1 MKPLIV
7 KLEKRNILQQINPLK
22 RQFSPIQ
29 LVVMSYLVV
38 ILLGAI
44 LLAMPFASRSGQSTN
59 FVDSLFTSTSAVAVT
74 GLVVKDT
81 LAHWSI
87 FGQIIILLLIQIG
100 GLGYI
105 TLFTFFMLV
114 FQGKVTLKQEMMLQE
129 TLNNPTIKEIMK
141 LARHIF
147 YFVIIFEGTGAIIL
161 FLRFLEPVTFY
172 PFAVNLSNFNVEN
185 IIYSAWLG
193 LFHAVSAFNNA
204 GFDLMGNF
212 TSFTNYVTDPIVTF
226 TVAGLIITGGI
237 GFFVLSDVYKTFL
250 GRQPK
255 LSYHSKIA
263 IAATIFLIV
272 SGTVLVFILEYG
284 NPKTIGNLNLPAKV
298 MASYFQSVT
307 ARTAG
312 FNTIATGTLTNATLL
327 FVIALMFIGAS
338 PGGTGGG
345 IKTTTATAIFYY
357 VKSMINRKNTV
368 EIWYRRIPY
377 DAVNKAVT
385 IFVISITFIFFMTLI
400 ISSIEP
406 FAFVRVLFEV
416 VSAYGTVGLSTGIT
430 PFLSPLS
437 KLLIVFTMYAGR
449 VGILSIILI
458 FSMQLRRGKILLAQE
473 ELTVG

>member
-1 MKPLIV
+1 MKPLIIQ
-7 KLEKRNILQQINPLK
+7 LEKPGLLKQINPLT
-22 RQFSPIQ
+22 RQYSPIQ
-29 LVVMSYLVV
+29 LVVLSYIMV
-38 ILLGAI
+38 ILLGAT
-44 LLAMPFASRSGQSTN
+44 LLAQPFATKTYQRTQ
-59 FVDSLFTSTSAVAVT
+59 FIDALFTSTSAVAVT

-81 LAHWSI
+81 ATHWSPI
-87 FGQIIILLLIQIG
+87 GQAIILLLIQIG

-105 TLFTFFMLV
+105 TIFMFFFLV
-114 FQGKVTLKQEMMLQE
+114 FQHKVTLKQEMMLQE

-147 YFVIIFEGTGAIIL
+147 FFVVVFEGIGAGIL

-172 PFAVNLSNFNVEN
+172 PFAINFSNLSISN

-193 LFHAVSAFNNA
+193 IFHAISAFNNA

-212 TSFTNYVTDPIVTF
+212 SSFTNYVTDPIVSF
-226 TVAGLIITGGI
+226 TVSGLIIFGGI
-237 GFFVLSDVYKTFL
+237 GFYVLSDMYKTFQ

-263 IAATIFLIV
+263 IAATLFLIV
-272 SGTVLVFILEYG
+272 TGTLLVFILEYD
-284 NPKTIGNLNLPAKV
+284 NPKTLGNLNLPTKV
-298 MASYFQSVT
+298 MASYFQSVA

-312 FNTIATGTLTNATLL
+312 FNTIATGALTNATLL

-368 EIWYRRIPY
+368 EIGNRRIPY

-385 IFVISITFIFFMTLI
+385 IFVISCSFIFFMTLI

-416 VSAYGTVGLSTGIT
+416 VSAFGTVGLSTGIT
-430 PFLSPLS
+430 PFLAPIS
-437 KLLIVFTMYAGR
+437 KFLISLTMFTGR
-449 VGILSIILI
+449 VGTLSIILI
-458 FSMQLRRGKILLAQE
+458 FSMQLRRGKVLLPTE

>member
-1 MKPLIV
+1 MKPLIID
-7 KLEKRNILQQINPLK
+7 LEKGNILQQINPLK
-22 RQFSPIQ
+22 REFSPIQ
-29 LVVMSYLVV
+29 LVVMSYLVI

-44 LLAMPFASRSGQSTN
+44 LLAMPFASRAGQPTN

-81 LAHWSI
+81 GTYWSPI
-87 FGQIIILLLIQIG
+87 GQVIILLLIQIG

-105 TLFTFFMLV
+105 TIFTFFLLV
-114 FQGKVTLKQEMMLQE
+114 FQRKVTLKQEIMLKE
-129 TLNNPTIKEIMK
+129 TLNNPTIREILK
-141 LARHIF
+141 LSRHIF
-147 YFVIIFEGTGAIIL
+147 YFVVIFEGAGALIL
-161 FLRFLEPVTFY
+161 FLRFLNPLDY
-172 PFAVNLSNFNVEN
+172 PN
-185 IIYSAWLG
+185 ITLEKIGISAWHG
-193 LFHAVSAFNNA
+193 VFSAVSAFNNA

-212 TSFTNYVTDPIVTF
+212 RSFTGYVTDPIVTF
-226 TVAGLIITGGI
+226 TIAGLIIAGGI
-237 GFFVLSDVYKTFL
+237 GFSVLSDMYKTFR
-250 GRQPK
+250 GRQQK
-255 LSYHSKIA
+255 MSYHSKIA

-272 SGTVLVFILEYG
+272 SGTILVFILEYD
-284 NPKTIGNLNLPAKV
+284 NPKTIGNLNLPGKL

-312 FNTIATGTLTNATLL
+312 FNTIATGYLTNATLL

-357 VKSMINRKNTV
+357 VKSMIYRKNTV
-368 EIWYRRIPY
+368 EIGNRRIPY

-385 IFVISITFIFFMTLI
+385 ILVISTTFIFFMTLI

-430 PFLSPLS
+430 PFLSPIS
-437 KLLIVFTMYAGR
+437 KLLIAFTMYAGR

-458 FSMQLRRGKILLAQE
+458 FSMQLRRGKVLLAQE